1 MSRAGMI
8 LALALL
14 CPALASAQVALHL
27 TFDDPEKLAQD
38 LSVNG
43 FQVNQTQGGPIYSA
57 TGVAGGAVHFDGSSY
72 YRWGSEV
79 AALLAGSF
87 TFSVWIQTTQG
98 YGFGGQP
105 AYYGAG
111 IIYADQPGHAADTIP
126 LAITGAQAAFMT
138 DHGSQDVTIHSTG
151 AINTGNWVHLAST
164 YDFASGQMRLYV
176 NGVLQASAT
185 VPSSPH
191 NARNLLFLGA
201 NDFDFAYYSG
211 LVDEFQLYTEAL
223 DASAIAFLAQNPG
236 LTVVPEPS
244 TGILL
249 TLGGS
254 LLLWSRLRRK
264 ARG

>member
-1 MSRAGMI
+1 MSRAGRT

-14 CPALASAQVALHL
+14 CPAFAFAQVALHL
-27 TFDDPEKLAQD
+27 TFDNPEELAQD
-38 LSVNG
+38 YSVNG
-43 FQVNQTQGGPIYSA
+43 FVVNLTQGGPIYSA
-57 TGVAGGAVHFDGSSY
+57 SGVSGGAVQFNGSSY

-87 TFSVWIQTTQG
+87 TFSVWINTTQG
-98 YGFGGQP
+98 YGFGNEP

-138 DHGSQDVTIHSTG
+138 DHGSQDVTIHSAG
-151 AINTGNWVHLAST
+151 AINTGNWLHVAST
-164 YDFASGQMRLYV
+164 YDYATGQMRLYV

-211 LVDEFQLYTEAL
+211 RVDEFQLYTEAL
-223 DASAIAFLAQNPG
+223 DASAITFLAQNPG

-249 TLGGS
+249 TLGAS
-254 LLLWSRLRRK
+254 LLLWSRLRWN
-264 ARG
+264 ARR